1 MADKAAKQEDLRV
14 KPDYDPRVIRE
25 YMNAE
30 QIATLEQ
37 FRASLPEIYPH
48 KLTKRQESFLTES
61 TLCRYLRARD
71 WKLKK
76 AQQMLVNSLKWQR
89 EYKPWRIVPD
99 DVLGELKNEGKLY
112 HNGFDKYGRPVIYM
126 KPRHDTTGAKERTAK
141 VEYIVLSLDI
151 LTRLAETRGREKV
164 TLVVDFKSFS
174 QLTGMSQIKI
184 SQEFMKILSDHM
196 PERLGNALIVNA
208 PWIWGVFWK
217 IISPIIDDVTKQ
229 KVKILKRTTDL
240 LEYFTEDQLEK
251 DYGGKNEYKYD
262 FETYKKYLDDLYTQF
277 HNRPAKSSRNPE
289 SASDATDTKEEH
301 HKEHKKDKHKDKKD
315 KKDKAEHHHHEEE
328 AKSEKE
334 GHSVSHHEPSKE
346 EHSKE
351 HHSHKEHSKEEHS
364 KEHHS
369 HKDHSKEEHSKEHSK
384 EEDHHSKEE
393 HKHKEHKEHKHKDK
407 KEKTD
412 KKHRDAATKE
422 TAEEVPE
429 SK

>member
-1 MADKAAKQEDLRV
+1 MAEKPAKQEDLRV
-14 KPDYDPRVIRE
+14 KPDYDPRSIRE

-37 FRASLPEIYPH
+37 FRASLGEIYPT
-48 KLTKRQESFLTES
+48 KLTKRQEIFLTDS

-99 DVLGELKNEGKLY
+99 DVLGEMKNEGKLY

-126 KPRHDTTGAKERTAK
+126 KPRLDTTGPKERVAK
-141 VEYIVLSLDI
+141 VEYIVLSLDL
-151 LTRLAETRGREKV
+151 LTRLAETKGREKV

-229 KVKILKRTTDL
+229 KVKILKHTTDL
-240 LEYFTEDQLEK
+240 LQYFTEDQLEK
-251 DYGGKNEYKYD
+251 DYGGKNEFKYD
-262 FETYKKYLDDLYTQF
+262 FETYKKYLDELYTQF
-277 HNRPAKSSRNPE
+277 HDRPAKSSRAHPE
-289 SASDATDTKEEH
+289 STSDATDTSKEEH
-301 HKEHKKDKHKDKKD
+301 NKEHKSKDKHKDKKD
-315 KKDKAEHHHHEEE
+315 KKEKKDKAEHHHEDE
-328 AKSEKE
+328 AKSDKD
-334 GHSVSHHEPSKE
+334 HSISHH
-346 EHSKE
+346 
-351 HHSHKEHSKEEHS
+351 EHSKEEHS

-369 HKDHSKEEHSKEHSK
+369 HASKEHHSKEEHSHSHKEHHEHHSK

-393 HKHKEHKEHKHKDK
+393 HKTKEHKEKHKDK
-407 KEKTD
+407 KEKKD